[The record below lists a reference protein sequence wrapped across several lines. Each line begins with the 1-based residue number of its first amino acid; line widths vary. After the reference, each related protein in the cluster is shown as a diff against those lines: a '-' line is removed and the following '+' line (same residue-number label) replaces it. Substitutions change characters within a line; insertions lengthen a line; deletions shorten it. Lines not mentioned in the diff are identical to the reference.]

1 MVPRKVSQDTLLTC
15 VPGALATILLF
26 GHGAWAS
33 AVLVAVVTVS
43 LAIYVVK
50 THRAVSADTATLS
63 RLQAGQ
69 EQQWQQYE
77 ARLAGLGRTLLPV
90 WNRHLQTV
98 DVQCE
103 QSIIQLTEK
112 FVLLVRDLSSANDVS
127 RQVSASTADG
137 IDGVFAKA
145 NHSLESL
152 IETLDD
158 AIRGRD
164 ALLTQVNGLAQFITE
179 LEHMAR
185 DVATIAGQTNLL
197 ALNAAIEA
205 ARAGDQ
211 GRGFAVV
218 AGEVRKLS
226 QLSAETGDRMSSK
239 VAYISQTIEATV
251 NAAREAQSQ
260 DQTMVRSSHGTIMGV
275 LENLRQYASEIS
287 GSAEE
292 LRRTNSAIREEVEQT
307 VVHLQFQDRIS
318 QILSHVRENIDLVAQ
333 QLQSPESFDVNSL
346 LQQLEKSY
354 AMTEE
359 RQGHQAD
366 AAVTR
371 SAPAGGDITFF

>member
-1 MVPRKVSQDTLLTC
+1 MVRNIFSRDSLISFAPGFFAIGVLLWND
-15 VPGALATILLF
+15 
-26 GHGAWAS
+26 AWWS
-33 AVLVAVVTVS
+33 AGLVAASTIVF
-43 LAIYVVK
+43 AFYAMK
-50 THRAVSADTATLS
+50 WKAEAVSDLEALRAM
-63 RLQAGQ
+63 QAEK
-69 EQQWQQYE
+69 EQQRQNHV
-77 ARLAGLGRTLLPV
+77 AILGGLGRKLLPV
-90 WNRHLQTV
+90 WNRHLETV
-98 DVQCE
+98 RTQCE

-112 FVLLVRDLSSANDVS
+112 FAFLVRDLGSANNVS
-127 RQVSASTADG
+127 GQVAASTAEG
-137 IDGVFAKA
+137 IDGVFTKA
-145 NHSLESL
+145 NHSLENL

-158 AIRGRD
+158 AIHERD
-164 ALLTQVNGLAQFITE
+164 ALLRQVNGLAQFVTE

-205 ARAGDQ
+205 ARAGDN

-251 NAAREAQSQ
+251 SAARDAQNR
-260 DQTMVRSSHGTIMGV
+260 DQTMVRKSHGTIMEV
-275 LENLRQYASEIS
+275 LENLRQYAREIS
-287 GSAEE
+287 GSADE
-292 LRRTNSAIREEVEQT
+292 LRRTNMAIKDEVEQT
-307 VVHLQFQDRIS
+307 LVHLQFQDRIS
-318 QILSHVRENIDLVAQ
+318 QILCHVRENIELVAQ
-333 QLQSPESFDVNSL
+333 HMQSSDAFDVNGL

-359 RQGHQAD
+359 RQGHQAKSN
-366 AAVTR
+366 VSK